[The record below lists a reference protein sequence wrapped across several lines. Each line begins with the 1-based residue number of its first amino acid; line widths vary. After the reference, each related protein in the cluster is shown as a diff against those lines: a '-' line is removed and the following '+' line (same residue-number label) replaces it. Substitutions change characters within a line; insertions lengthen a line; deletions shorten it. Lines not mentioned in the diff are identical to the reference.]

1 MEKIVLREAQ
11 APYTLMI
18 DNKTLQDETIIVE
31 QNGQPVAVLVPIGE
45 YQAFRAWRQTQNQ
58 DDRRSPQQAAFERE
72 RAAFQH
78 LLPELL
84 RSNPGRVVAIYQ
96 GQVVEVGE
104 EIGETLDNVYDRF
117 GYVPCYVQRV
127 QATPRVYKFPHRKVM
142 R

>member
-18 DNKTLQDETIIVE
+18 DNKALHDETVIVE

-45 YQAFRAWRQTQNQ
+45 YQAFRAWRQRQNL
-58 DDRRSPQQAAFERE
+58 DDQPSPQQAAFERE
-72 RAAFQH
+72 RTDFQH
-78 LLPELL
+78 LLPELR
-84 RSNPGRVVAIYQ
+84 RSNPGKVVAIYQ
-96 GQVVEVGE
+96 GQVVEIGD
-104 EIGETLDNVYDRF
+104 EIGETLDKVYDRF

-127 QATPRVYKFPHRKVM
+127 QATPRVYRFPHRKE